1 MHRFLI
7 SGTDTGVGKTTVARA
22 LATAM
27 TQRGLRVAVMKPAE
41 TGCELH
47 DGELLALD
55 ALALRTAAHPN
66 HTRPADTQ
74 SDAARRDNTQSRD
87 GEPLALDV
95 LVSRCGA
102 HSDDAD
108 SDDTQSEVAIDL
120 ICPYRYATPLAP
132 AAAAIVEGIDPP
144 DLRRIASIHER
155 LSANCDVTLVEGAGG
170 LAVPITWR
178 ENYADLALALDL
190 ELILV
195 VANRLGCINAT
206 VLSISYATQRG
217 VRIKGYILND
227 IEAEPSPAAL
237 TNAHS
242 LETLLPGLCLGAMKY
257 RQPLPAEILPRL
269 LR

>member
-1 MHRFLI
+1 VAKHRFLI
-7 SGTDTGVGKTTVARA
+7 SGTDTGVGKTTVACA

-55 ALALRTAAHPN
+55 ALALRTAARSNQAHSN
-66 HTRPADTQ
+66 DTRPNDTHT
-74 SDAARRDNTQSRD
+74 NY
-87 GEPLALDV
+87 
-95 LVSRCGA
+95 A
-102 HSDDAD
+102 HSNDVKFDDARF
-108 SDDTQSEVAIDL
+108 EVAIDL

-132 AAAAIVEGIDPP
+132 AAAAIVEHRDPP
-144 DLRRIASIHER
+144 DLRRIAAIHER

-190 ELILV
+190 EMILV

-206 VLSISYATQRG
+206 VLSISYAIQRG

-242 LETLLPGLCLGAMKY
+242 LETLLPGLCLGAMKFG
-257 RQPLPAEILPRL
+257 QPLPAEILPRL
-269 LR
+269 LDS

>member
-1 MHRFLI
+1 
-7 SGTDTGVGKTTVARA
+7 
-22 LATAM
+22 M

-41 TGCELH
+41 TGCESR

-55 ALALRTAAHPN
+55 AIALRTAARSN
-66 HTRPADTQ
+66 HTRSNDPQFHIA
-74 SDAARRDNTQSRD
+74 QSRD
-87 GEPLALDV
+87 DEPLALDAID
-95 LVSRCGA
+95 SHTA
-102 HSDDAD
+102 APSNDEQSDD
-108 SDDTQSEVAIDL
+108 AIDL

-132 AAAAIVEGIDPP
+132 AAAATVEGRNPP
-144 DLRRIASIHER
+144 DLRRIAAIHAR

-170 LAVPITWR
+170 LAVPITWS

-190 ELILV
+190 ELILI

-227 IEAEPSPAAL
+227 TEAEPSPAAL

-242 LETLLPGLCLGAMKY
+242 LEILLPGLCLGTMKF
-257 RQPLPAEILPRL
+257 RQPLPSEILARL
-269 LR
+269 LD

>member
-1 MHRFLI
+1 MATHRFLI
-7 SGTDTGVGKTTVARA
+7 SGTDTGVGKTTVACA
-22 LATAM
+22 IATAM
-27 TQRGLRVAVMKPAE
+27 TQGGLRVAVMKPAE

-55 ALALRTAAHPN
+55 ALALRTAAHSN
-66 HTRPADTQ
+66 DTI
-74 SDAARRDNTQSRD
+74 
-87 GEPLALDV
+87 DV
-95 LVSRCGA
+95 
-102 HSDDAD
+102 
-108 SDDTQSEVAIDL
+108 

-132 AAAAIVEGIDPP
+132 AAAAIVEHRDPP
-144 DLRRIASIHER
+144 DLGRIAALHER
-155 LSANCDVTLVEGAGG
+155 LSANSDVTLVEGAGG

-190 ELILV
+190 EMILI

-227 IEAEPSPAAL
+227 IEAAPSPAAL

-242 LETLLPGLCLGAMKY
+242 LETLLPGLCLGAMKF
-257 RQPLPAEILPRL
+257 RQSIPAEILPRL
-269 LR
+269 LSS